1 VALTS
6 HLSEAMAEKIGHAQ
20 SLYHRLVLVVGT
32 DDLAKA
38 SALKEAAECIDAP
51 LVNVSLELSRRLLDL
66 TERQRRI
73 RVPELLGRIV
83 TKTAS
88 NVVLLNNTELLFD
101 IALRQNPLG
110 LLQRLSR
117 RRTVVATWNGSM
129 EGGHIVYAEP
139 GHPEYRRYPTEDL
152 LIVDAEEVA

>member
-1 VALTS
+1 VTR
-6 HLSEAMAEKIGHAQ
+6 HLSEAVAEKIGHAE

-32 DDLAKA
+32 DGLARA

-51 LVNVSLELSRRLLDL
+51 LVNVSLKLSRQLLDL

-73 RVPELLGRIV
+73 RVPRLLGGIV
-83 TKTAS
+83 VEVAS
-88 NVVLLNNTELLFD
+88 NVVLLDNTELLFD
-101 IALRQNPLG
+101 IALHQNPLG

-129 EGGHIVYAEP
+129 EGSHIVYAEP
-139 GHPEYRRYPTEDL
+139 GHPEYRRYPAEDL
-152 LIVDAEEVA
+152 LIVDAEEVV